1 MKIEIKYRH
10 PLDHSLDWSGRGKAP
25 KWYDYALGNGFTEE
39 ALLVETQLAHG
50 VTDSEYDLGIGE
62 VTRLSTQP
70 VAIVSDVRLELAE
83 TAPSSAVALAR
94 EFGYDGPLTQGY
106 IEDEIRAY
114 QRRTVETCLELGRR
128 LLLLRELSQ
137 IGTEFDGRLKLLG
150 FSRATAYRFMQA
162 AAKSSKSANLTVLST
177 QVKSV
182 SAFLELITHDD
193 DELKEI
199 AEMDDIDRLSA
210 SQLRERL
217 RNSEQSIN
225 RLQTD
230 LNTASSRLSAEAKT
244 LPPPL
249 LSREVD
255 KQIQAALNAEAMG
268 AAALDLLNR
277 QVGEMAGG
285 GDYLAERAAT
295 LHSCLSAMASRVSM
309 AFSALQAV
317 ADDCEI
323 SLPPRPQMVV
333 SEEMARDYLA
343 AHTGYIEIA
352 IELAQK
358 ALIARGDVIG
368 RGRGR
373 LPGSKNKQKTGEA

>member
-1 MKIEIKYRH
+1 MTTEIKYRH
-10 PLDHSLDWSGRGKAP
+10 PLDQTLEWSGKGRAP
-25 KWYDYALGNGFTEE
+25 KWYEYALANGFTED
-39 ALLVETQLAHG
+39 ALRIENQTAVAAVEH
-50 VTDSEYDLGIGE
+50 DIDLGIGE
-62 VTRLSTQP
+62 VSRLNATP
-70 VAIVSDVRLELAE
+70 VVSPNDAGVELAS
-83 TAPSSAVALAR
+83 APPSAVAMAR
-94 EFGYDGPLTQGY
+94 EFGYSGPLTQGY

-128 LLLLRELSQ
+128 LLLLKELTPH
-137 IGTEFDGRLKLLG
+137 GEFEKRVDMLG
-150 FSRATAYRFMQA
+150 FSYRTAARFMQA
-162 AAKSSKSANLTVLST
+162 AAKTSKTANLAVLST
-177 QVKSV
+177 QVKSISV
-182 SAFLELITHDD
+182 FLELITADD

-217 RNSEQSIN
+217 RSSEQSIN

-268 AAALDLLNR
+268 AAAIDLLNR
-277 QVGEMAGG
+277 QIGEMAGG

-309 AFSALQAV
+309 AFDALKAV

-323 SLPPRPQMVV
+323 SLPDRPQMVV
-333 SEEMARDYLA
+333 NEEMARDYLA
-343 AHTGYIEIA
+343 AHTGYIEMA

-358 ALIARGDVIG
+358 SLIARGDVIG

-373 LPGSKNKQKTGEA
+373 TPGSKNKPKGETA

>member
-1 MKIEIKYRH
+1 MTTEIKYRH
-10 PLDHSLDWSGRGKAP
+10 PLDNSLTWAGRGKAP
-25 KWYDYALGNGFTEE
+25 KWYDYALENGFTEE

-50 VTDSEYDLGIGE
+50 VTDSEYDLLDLDETG
-62 VTRLSTQP
+62 RMSALP
-70 VAIVSDVRLELAE
+70 VDLAE
-83 TAPSSAVALAR
+83 RAAPAPLAVA
-94 EFGYDGPLTQGY
+94 EFAKQIGYEGALTVGAL
-106 IEDEIRAY
+106 EDEIRFY
-114 QRRTVETCLELGRR
+114 QRRTVEACLELGKR
-128 LLLLRELSQ
+128 LLVLRELSQ
-137 IGTEFDGRLKLLG
+137 IGTEFDSRLELLG
-150 FSRATAYRFMQA
+150 FSRASAYRFMQA
-162 AAKSSKSANLTVLST
+162 AAKTAKSTNLAALST

-182 SAFLELITHDD
+182 SAFLELVTHDD
-193 DELKEI
+193 DTLKDVVD
-199 AEMDDIDRLSA
+199 MDDIDRLSA

-230 LNTASSRLSAEAKT
+230 LNTASSRLAAEAKT

-309 AFSALQAV
+309 AFSALQAI

-323 SLPPRPQMVV
+323 SLPARPQMVV

-358 ALIARGDVIG
+358 ALISRGDVIG

-373 LPGSKNKQKTGEA
+373 LPGSKNKPKGEAA

>member
-1 MKIEIKYRH
+1 MSTFELE
-10 PLDHSLDWSGRGKAP
+10 LDDESPAV
-25 KWYDYALGNGFTEE
+25 LG
-39 ALLVETQLAHG
+39 
-50 VTDSEYDLGIGE
+50 D
-62 VTRLSTQP
+62 LSTPEAQAS
-70 VAIVSDVRLELAE
+70 VARLHDQLDAAGLL
-83 TAPSSAVALAR
+83 TAPPSAIALAR
-94 EFGYDGPLTQGY
+94 EFGYDGPLIQGF

-128 LLLLRELSQ
+128 LLLLRELSHN
-137 IGTEFDGRLKLLG
+137 GMEFDSRLELLG
-150 FSRATAYRFMQA
+150 FSRSTAYRFMQA
-162 AAKSSKSANLTVLST
+162 AAKTSKSLNLSVLAT
-177 QVKSV
+177 RVKSV
-182 SAFLELITHDD
+182 KVFLELLTHDDD

-217 RNSEQSIN
+217 RNSERSIN
-225 RLQTD
+225 RLQSD
-230 LNTASSRLSAEAKT
+230 LNTASSRLAAEAKT

-255 KQIQAALNAEAMG
+255 KQIHAALNAEAMG

-295 LHSCLSAMASRVSM
+295 LHSCLSAMASRVTM
-309 AFSALQAV
+309 TFSALQQM

-333 SEEMARDYLA
+333 NEEMARDYLS
-343 AHTGYIEIA
+343 AHTGYIETA

-358 ALIARGDVIG
+358 ALVARGDVIG

-373 LPGSKNKQKTGEA
+373 TPGSKNKPKGEAA